1 VIYPK
6 PRSPGII
13 LQNKENRVYPYLLRG
28 LVIDRPDQ
36 VWCADI
42 TYIRMHRGWVYLM
55 AIMDWFSRYVLAWEV
70 SITLDV
76 SFCLTAM
83 ARALGM
89 GTPEIFNT
97 DQGSQFTSDG
107 FTTMLE
113 DIGIRISMDGKGRV
127 SDNIFIERLWRTVK
141 YEEVYLKDY
150 QTVSE
155 AVLSLGQYFVFY
167 NEQRPHQSLDYRTPA
182 EVYGAKPATGPGGA
196 AKHAVAIPVAL
207 PAPSIATASPQ
218 GVNPP

>member
-1 VIYPK
+1 MIYPK

-13 LQNKENRVYPYLLRG
+13 LQNKDNRVYPYLLRG

-83 ARALGM
+83 TRALGM

-127 SDNIFIERLWRTVK
+127 FDNIFIERLWRTVK

-150 QTVSE
+150 QTVAE
-155 AVLSLGQYFVFY
+155 AVRRNTLWQLRSPYGLPPLPQ
-167 NEQRPHQSLDYRTPA
+167 PHPK
-182 EVYGAKPATGPGGA
+182 E
-196 AKHAVAIPVAL
+196 
-207 PAPSIATASPQ
+207 
-218 GVNPP
+218 